1 MTGLNNAAMVVGAN
15 AIKAV
20 ISHAQLH
27 TAAAGGSGT
36 SNVSSAA
43 RQAITWS
50 STTSN
55 GDWGL
60 ASTLNFT
67 GGTAGGPIYSIT
79 AWSASSSG
87 TFYGEWLMTGDAT
100 FDALGQYAVVTL
112 NMDGT
117 AS

>member
-1 MTGLNNAAMVVGAN
+1 MTGFNNAAMVIGAN

-20 ISHAQLH
+20 ITHAQLH
-27 TAAAGGSGT
+27 TAAAGGAGT

-43 RQAITWS
+43 RQAVTWS

-67 GGTAGGPIYSIT
+67 GGTANGAIYSVT
-79 AWSASSSG
+79 LWSASTSG
-87 TFYGEWLMTGDAT
+87 TIYGEWLVTGDAT
-100 FDALGQYAVVTL
+100 FNALGQYALVTL
-112 NMDGT
+112 DMDGT